1 MRSVRAFFLGLA
13 AAFFIATLA
22 AAQSVADFYKDKQVV
37 LIVGA
42 ASGGGYDAQAR
53 LLARHIGKHIPG
65 NPAVIVQNMPGA
77 GSLQAT
83 NHLFNIAAKD
93 GTVFG
98 LVQRDMLLA
107 RATNTQ
113 GVRFDIDK
121 FNWIGNLASEIGIVV
136 AWHTSPIKTTDDL
149 FKSEMIVGGTGPT
162 IDTETSPR
170 MMNSLIGTKF
180 RVVSGYS
187 GTTEVL
193 LAMERGE
200 VMGLGDWS
208 LSNIRTR
215 NPGMLR
221 DGKIRLLMQTALKKS
236 PDLPDVPLVLDFAKN
251 PEDRRL
257 MEAFLAQKAVARPV
271 LAPPG
276 IPADRVQAL
285 RAAFT
290 ATAADPEFIQ
300 DAEKS
305 RIEISPTSAAEVER
319 VVADIRRVPPEL
331 MQRLQAAIAPPT
343 R

>member
-1 MRSVRAFFLGLA
+1 MRRLRIFWFFALTLFA
-13 AAFFIATLA
+13 ASPA
-22 AAQSVADFYKDKQVV
+22 AAQSVADFYKGKQLV

-42 ASGGGYDAQAR
+42 ASGGGYDALGR

-65 NPAVIVQNMPGA
+65 NPNVIVQNMPGA

-83 NHLFNIAAKD
+83 NHLYNIAPKD

-98 LVQRDMLLA
+98 LVQRDMLVA
-107 RATNTQ
+107 RAMNAQ
-113 GVRFDIDK
+113 GIRFEIEK

-149 FKSEMIVGGTGPT
+149 FKTEMIVGGTGPT

-170 MMNSLIGTKF
+170 LMNSLIGTKF

-215 NPGMLR
+215 NAQMLQ
-221 DGKIRLLMQTALKKS
+221 DGKIHLLMQTALKKA
-236 PDLPDVPLVLDFAKN
+236 PDLPNVPLVLDFAKSA
-251 PEDRRL
+251 EDRQL

-271 LAPPG
+271 LAPPD

-285 RAAFT
+285 RAAFV
-290 ATAADPEFIQ
+290 AMAKDPEFIQ

-305 RIEISPTSAAEVER
+305 RLEVSPTSGEEVER
-319 VVADIRRVPPEL
+319 VIADIRRVPPEV
-331 MQRLQAAIAPPT
+331 MQKLHAAISAPA

>member
-1 MRSVRAFFLGLA
+1 
-13 AAFFIATLA
+13 
-22 AAQSVADFYKDKQVV
+22 VV
-37 LIVGA
+37 
-42 ASGGGYDAQAR
+42 
-53 LLARHIGKHIPG
+53 
-65 NPAVIVQNMPGA
+65 VQNMPGA

-83 NHLFNIAAKD
+83 NYLYNIAAKD
-93 GTVFG
+93 GSIIG
-98 LVQRDMLLA
+98 LIQRDMLVA
-107 RATNTQ
+107 KVMNSP
-113 GVRFDIDK
+113 GIRFEIDK

-149 FKSEMIVGGTGPT
+149 FKTEMIVGGTGPT
-162 IDTETSPR
+162 IDTEMAPR
-170 MMNSLIGTKF
+170 LMNSLIGTKF

-215 NPGMLR
+215 NAQMLR
-221 DGKIRLLMQTALKKS
+221 EGKIRLLMQTALKKA
-236 PDLPDVPLVLDFAKN
+236 PDLPNVPLVLDFAKS
-251 PEDRRL
+251 PEDRQV

-271 LAPPG
+271 LAPPD

-285 RAAFT
+285 RAAFV
-290 ATAADPEFIQ
+290 ATANDPEFIQ

-305 RIEISPTSAAEVER
+305 RLEVSPTSGEEVER
-319 VVADIRRVPPEL
+319 VIADIRRVSPEL
-331 MQRLQAAIAPPT
+331 MQRLHAAISAPA